1 MFNQVPERLDAFYEC
16 LDACIDCIAQR
27 MSVDDLR
34 NLIDIYYSDETLTDN
49 QYKILIDIIK
59 EIK

>member
-1 MFNQVPERLDAFYEC
+1 MFNQVPEYLDAFYEC

-27 MSVDDLR
+27 MTASDLR
-34 NLIDIYYSDETLTDN
+34 NLIDSYYSDETLTDN